1 MTPESK
7 RRPGSVWLTAA
18 QVPGGGP
25 LFRHLLE
32 AFAVSSFYKSSPLTS
47 KQNKTNSYCVY
58 SGFLLL
64 ATETLKEDTCSCGN
78 EKKTEIC
85 LQAFSTPK
93 ILFLVLCPMLAVRE
107 FHLGQSP
114 GSEQAKAR
122 WCDASSCTAST
133 SLFQPHLWVLRVRVQ
148 ISLGRKVPPW
158 ETSLFRWRGYKWVPR
173 RNPKLLRT
181 VREIMLCVVIRLRPS
196 GLITA
201 LHRHKIGKEWKQWQT
216 FFSWAPKSLQI
227 VTAAMKLK
235 HACFLEEKLWPTC
248 CCCYC

>member
-7 RRPGSVWLTAA
+7 RRPGSVWLTAV
-18 QVPGGGP
+18 QVPGGGS
-25 LFRHLLE
+25 LFRYLLE

-47 KQNKTNSYCVY
+47 NQNKTNSYCVY

-93 ILFLVLCPMLAVRE
+93 ILFLVLCPRLVVQV

-122 WCDASSCTAST
+122 WCDASSCTACNILIPAS
-133 SLFQPHLWVLRVRVQ
+133 
-148 ISLGRKVPPW
+148 SLGPLSQSTNLPGKDSSPTRDKPFQVEGIQVRTKEEPQ
-158 ETSLFRWRGYKWVPR
+158 TLKNCQ
-173 RNPKLLRT
+173 RN
-181 VREIMLCVVIRLRPS
+181 
-196 GLITA
+196 
-201 LHRHKIGKEWKQWQT
+201 H
-216 FFSWAPKSLQI
+216 
-227 VTAAMKLK
+227 AM
-235 HACFLEEKLWPTC
+235 C
-248 CCCYC
+248 CD